1 MFKRMVIVVAL
12 VSLMAS
18 GSVLAQNNLDNVHLF
33 QNFMRDATIT
43 STPYG
48 EGGLSYSNYNYFN
61 NFSLGGQGGYPVM
74 PEMLEV
80 NASLNFVSF
89 SPDQGDGQSGLS
101 DLLVSGRYKLVSD
114 NFHIA
119 AGGFITLPIGK
130 EEVGASKLNF
140 GAFGAL
146 RYPLENGMVITGTLG
161 LDFYETKTYEGGGYK
176 IVNGVPIVDVPKE
189 KTEYKNTLVLGGGVI
204 YPVNEQLSAI
214 GELNLHTE
222 GNYTLLSAG
231 ADYVLNANGRVRG
244 ALGIGLDD
252 GAPDL
257 QILASYLIFF

>member
-1 MFKRMVIVVAL
+1 MYKRMVVVIAL
-12 VSLMAS
+12 VSLVAL
-18 GSVLAQNNLDNVHLF
+18 GSVFAQNSLENVHLF

-48 EGGLSYSNYNYFN
+48 EGGLSYSNYNYYN
-61 NFSLGGQGGYPVM
+61 NFSLGAQGGYPVM

-101 DLLVSGRYKLVSD
+101 DLLVSGRYKIVSD
-114 NFHIA
+114 NVHIA

-130 EEVGASKLNF
+130 EEVGAGKLNF

-146 RYPLENGMVITGTLG
+146 RYPLENGMIITGTLG
-161 LDFYETKTYEGGGYK
+161 LDFYETKKYEGGGYK
-176 IVNGVPIVDVPKE
+176 IVNGIPVIEELKE
-189 KTEYKNTLVLGGGVI
+189 KTEYENTLVLGGGVI
-204 YPVNEQLSAI
+204 YPVNDQLSAV
-214 GELNLHTE
+214 GELNLHTQ
-222 GNYTLLSAG
+222 GDYMLLSGG
-231 ADYVLNANGRVRG
+231 ADYVLNSNSRVRG
-244 ALGIGLDD
+244 ALGIGLDS

-257 QILASYLIFF
+257 QLLASYLIFF